1 MTELLDP
8 RNDFLFKRI
17 FGSEENR
24 DVLLTFLNRTFMEA
38 NKPLL
43 REIILL
49 NPYTDKDSPTDKQ
62 SIMDVRAR
70 TTEGELINVE
80 MQLFNRYDMEKRT
93 LFYWSKL
100 YTSQLV
106 EAQSY
111 NTLQRCVTINIVNFK
126 LLKNELYHN
135 VFHLRE
141 DRTGIELIDDIE
153 IHFLELPKLDAR
165 SLPLEQGG
173 LANWLLFLQGATP
186 DQWEVLTMN
195 EPKLKKAMT
204 TLEFLSQD
212 REARMRYEARQK
224 FLHDQASLM
233 EAAKNAEIYGFKA
246 GIEEGIERGIEKGI
260 KQGIEQGIEQG
271 IQQGREEE
279 KRQTALRLLRLHV
292 AISAI
297 AEATGLSEDEVHLLS
312 KSLE

>member
-38 NKPLL
+38 KKPLL

-49 NPYTDKDSPTDKQ
+49 NPYTDKDSPSDKQ
-62 SIMDVRAR
+62 SILDIHAR
-70 TTEGELINVE
+70 TTDGELINVE

-100 YTSQLV
+100 YSSQLV
-106 EAQSY
+106 QGQSY
-111 NTLQRCVTINIVNFK
+111 STLQRCVTINILNFE
-126 LLKNELYHN
+126 LLHNDLYHS

-141 DRTGIELIDDIE
+141 DQTGIALTDDIE
-153 IHFLELPKLDAR
+153 IHFLELPKLNAK
-165 SLPLEQGG
+165 SIPIEQGG
-173 LANWLLFLQGATP
+173 LANWLLFLKGATP

-195 EPKLKKAMT
+195 EPKLKKAMD

-212 REARMRYEARQK
+212 HEARMQYEARQK
-224 FLHDQASLM
+224 YLHDQASLM
-233 EAAKNAEIYGFKA
+233 EAAKNAEKYGFRA
-246 GIEEGIERGIEKGI
+246 GIEK
-260 KQGIEQGIEQG
+260 GIEQGIEKGIEKGMEQG
-271 IQQGREEE
+271 IQHE
-279 KRQTALRLLRLHV
+279 KKQTALRLLRLKM
-292 AISAI
+292 AI
-297 AEATGLSEDEVHLLS
+297 ADVAMATGLSEQEVTALYE
-312 KSLE
+312 SLK